1 MALVE
6 LNIYQRRTTGKN
18 ANRQSRLAGRIP
30 AVLYSKGRK
39 TSNVELDTQEFTKV
53 LASATGSSVIFALKQ
68 EESDKDAIALLQEIQ
83 RNPVNDSILHV
94 DLFEIPRDVPITAP
108 VRIEVRG
115 ESLAVKRGEAN
126 LAVVLD
132 SVDISC
138 LPRELPDEVEVDVSQ
153 LGLGDRLYVKDLV
166 APIGEITTDPDTLV
180 LLLKAP
186 TIFVEEEAEEAEAA
200 AAGEEAAG
208 EGETKSS
215 GAAGTADRGEGR

>member
-39 TSNVELDTQEFTKV
+39 TSNVELDTHEFTKV
-53 LASATGSSVIFALKQ
+53 LANATGSSVIFALKQ
-68 EESDKDAIALLQEIQ
+68 EERDKDAIALLQEIQ

-94 DLFEIPRDVPITAP
+94 DLFEIPRNVPITAP

-132 SVDISC
+132 TVDISC
-138 LPRELPDEVEVDVSQ
+138 LPRELPDEVEVDISP

-186 TIFVEEEAEEAEAA
+186 TIFVEEVAEEAEAA
-200 AAGEEAAG
+200 ATGEEAAG
-208 EGETKSS
+208 EGEAKTSGGE
-215 GAAGTADRGEGR
+215 GAADKGEGR